1 MKTIQIDLKH
11 VVAITTTL
19 SKAGA
24 TLQLNG
30 NELIVDGM
38 SDDEIDA
45 ALDAVDLEQLT
56 ADLEIADNRKKQIVK
71 IREVIAENVGD
82 TASLLGTVADA
93 SGVLVAV
100 ALSDIVALS
109 TATDFAK
116 YKKARLDALKAL
128 SGDADILAI
137 AGEALD
143 KIKSG
148 DVLLTASLKG
158 LEATIAETLERSTGV
173 AQTLIAA
180 TKEK

>member
-1 MKTIQIDLKH
+1 MNTIQIDLNH
-11 VVAITTTL
+11 VLAITTTL

-24 TLQLNG
+24 TLQLSG
-30 NELIVDGM
+30 EKLIVDGI
-38 SDDEIDA
+38 SDDEINA

-56 ADLEIADNRKKQIVK
+56 ADLEAVDSHKKQIVK

-109 TATDFAK
+109 TATDFEK

-137 AGEALD
+137 AGEALG

-148 DVLLTASLKG
+148 DAVLTASLKG

-173 AQTLIAA
+173 VNAMVAA
-180 TKEK
+180 SGGK

>member
-11 VVAITTTL
+11 VLAITTTL
-19 SKAGA
+19 SKVGA

-30 NELIVDGM
+30 EELIVDGI
-38 SDDEIDA
+38 SDDEMNA

-56 ADLEIADNRKKQIVK
+56 ADLEAVDSHKKQIVK

-82 TASLLGTVADA
+82 TESLLGTVADA

-116 YKKARLDALKAL
+116 YKKARLDALKEL
-128 SGDADILAI
+128 SGDADIVAI
-137 AGEALD
+137 AGEALG

-148 DVLLTASLKG
+148 EVILTASLKG
-158 LEATIAETLERSTGV
+158 LEETIAETLERSTGV
-173 AQTLIAA
+173 VQVMIDEI
-180 TKEK
+180 KEN